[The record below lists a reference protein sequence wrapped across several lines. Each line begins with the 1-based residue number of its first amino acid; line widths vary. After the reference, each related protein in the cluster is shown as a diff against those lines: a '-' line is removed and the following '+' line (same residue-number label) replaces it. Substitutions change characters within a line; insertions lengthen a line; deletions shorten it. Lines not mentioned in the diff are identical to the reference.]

1 MNELGREVVVSK
13 ELGGQKKR
21 GRKKKGEEEKYE
33 VNKDR
38 TKFFVDLSK
47 ESKDLTKVF
56 MLLELANQKDFG
68 REVTFKDIAL
78 LGLSKIT
85 VKEVENLKES
95 SMSEMEKVE
104 RAWIKFNEKN
114 GSNLSIGE
122 FLTKK
127 LSI

>member
-1 MNELGREVVVSK
+1 MNELGKGMEVNK
-13 ELGGQKKR
+13 NLGGLKKR
-21 GRKKKGEEEKYE
+21 GRKKKGEIEKYE

-47 ESKDLTKVF
+47 EKKELDKVF
-56 MLLELANQKDFG
+56 TLLGEANQKDYG

-78 LGLSKIT
+78 LGLSRIT
-85 VKEVENLKES
+85 TKEVDKLKES

-114 GSNLSIGE
+114 QMNLSIGE